1 MEYIICMKM
10 CYYIMQTS
18 EKRERTKTPTMK
30 TVKLVFYIYS
40 VDDHATIKI
49 RFMKTSYNIEE
60 CFEYNRI

>member
-1 MEYIICMKM
+1 
-10 CYYIMQTS
+10 MQTS

-60 CFEYNRI
+60 CLEYNRI